1 MLRRKL
7 IFDTN
12 LPVSEEGTEGLT
24 ETTMQCVLLR
34 LIVSYYQVREGDGE
48 SERESERPLPPPS
61 SLPASGGT
69 EHLVTE

>member
-48 SERESERPLPPPS
+48 SER
-61 SLPASGGT
+61 G
-69 EHLVTE
+69 